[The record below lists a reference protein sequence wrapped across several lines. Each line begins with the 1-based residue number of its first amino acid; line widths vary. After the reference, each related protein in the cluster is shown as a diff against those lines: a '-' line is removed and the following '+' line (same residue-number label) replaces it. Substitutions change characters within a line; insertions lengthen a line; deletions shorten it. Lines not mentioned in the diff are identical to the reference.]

1 MRRAAARRF
10 NQVAWT
16 AFAVLVITGV
26 WNIVAVRGKIS
37 PDASYRVTV
46 KLIVVGVSGIT
57 AGLHARARSTTSLAV
72 SRALTGASALA
83 ALFLGV
89 LLAG

>member
-1 MRRAAARRF
+1 MLRRFGAEVPRAAARRF
-10 NQVAWT
+10 NQLAWT
-16 AFAVLVITGV
+16 ASAVLVITGV

-37 PDASYRVTV
+37 PDASYRVTLIV

-72 SRALTGASALA
+72 P
-83 ALFLGV
+83 V
-89 LLAG
+89 P